1 MNKAIERALQDAIC
15 AFLAA
20 LAENKEAVEKLAQVL
35 REYDEDG
42 IAYKGQARAVLA
54 ALKEDVK

>member
-1 MNKAIERALQDAIC
+1 MNKAIERALKDAIS

-20 LAENKEAVEKLAQVL
+20 LAEDEEAVEKLAKVL
-35 REYDEDG
+35 GEYDKDG